1 LPEYDHDRDAPKF
14 EAGQFPGITIYG
26 SEALA
31 DFIERS
37 LSNCFHI
44 GTTTQMP
51 IGAAEYYIQ
60 KFRLGSAKTTLSLEE
75 RALHWSVGID
85 RSSHGLPRL
94 LGTAAA
100 DQAQSA

>member
-60 KFRLGSAKTTLSLEE
+60 KFPSWISKDDGFTWLEIGRGFPWKNVSCIGPE
-75 RALHWSVGID
+75 N
-85 RSSHGLPRL
+85 
-94 LGTAAA
+94 
-100 DQAQSA
+100 